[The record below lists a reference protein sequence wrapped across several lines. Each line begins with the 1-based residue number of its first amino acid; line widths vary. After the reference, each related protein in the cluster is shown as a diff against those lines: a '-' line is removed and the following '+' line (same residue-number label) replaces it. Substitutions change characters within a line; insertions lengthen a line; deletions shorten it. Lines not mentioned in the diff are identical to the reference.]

1 MAKEFDRTYNV
12 PLGRAWIYP
21 KQRRS
26 KRAVKLLREFAIRH
40 GKSEQVKISEEV
52 SEQIW
57 ENGIRNPPRKIKIR
71 LVKDKDG
78 LVTVNTLD
86 SAKTEVKEV
95 ETKDEQIIDVKPEL
109 EDKEVKELP
118 EEVKPEVTEEVKP
131 EVTEEVKPEV
141 TEEVKPEVT
150 EEVKPEV
157 TEEVKPEVTEEVKP
171 EEN

>member
-1 MAKEFDRTYNV
+1 MAKEFDREYNV

-26 KRAVKLLREFAIRH
+26 KRAVKLLREFAAKH

-52 SEQIW
+52 SEKIW
-57 ENGIRNPPRKIKIR
+57 ENGIRNPPRKIKVR

-78 LVTVNTLD
+78 LVTVSTLN

-95 ETKDEQIIDVKPEL
+95 KKEEQIIDVKPEI
-109 EDKEVKELP
+109 ENKEVKEL
-118 EEVKPEVTEEVKP
+118 PEVTEEVKP

-150 EEVKPEV
+150 EEVKPE
-157 TEEVKPEVTEEVKP
+157 
-171 EEN
+171 

>member
-1 MAKEFDRTYNV
+1 MAKEFDREYNV

-26 KRAVKLLREFAIRH
+26 KRAVKLLREFASKH

-57 ENGIRNPPRKIKIR
+57 ENGIRNPPRKIKVR
-71 LVKDKDG
+71 LVKDKNG
-78 LVTVNTLD
+78 LVTVNTLE
-86 SAKTEVKEV
+86 SAKTEVEEVKKE
-95 ETKDEQIIDVKPEL
+95 EQIIDIKPEI
-109 EDKEVKELP
+109 ENKEVKELP

-141 TEEVKPEVT
+141 TEEVKPE
-150 EEVKPEV
+150 
-157 TEEVKPEVTEEVKP
+157 
-171 EEN
+171 EN

>member
-1 MAKEFDRTYNV
+1 MAKEFDREYNV

-40 GKSEQVKISEEV
+40 GKSEQVKISEEI

-86 SAKTEVKEV
+86 SAKTEVKEI
-95 ETKDEQIIDVKPEL
+95 ENKEEQIIDVKPEL
-109 EDKEVKELP
+109 EDKKVKELP

-131 EVTEEVKPEV
+131 EVTEEVKPE
-141 TEEVKPEVT
+141 
-150 EEVKPEV
+150 
-157 TEEVKPEVTEEVKP
+157 
-171 EEN
+171 EN

>member
-1 MAKEFDRTYNV
+1 MAKEFDREYNV

-40 GKSEQVKISEEV
+40 GKSEQVKISEEI

-86 SAKTEVKEV
+86 SAKTEVKEI
-95 ETKDEQIIDVKPEL
+95 EKKEEPIIDIKPEL

-131 EVTEEVKPEV
+131 E
-141 TEEVKPEVT
+141 
-150 EEVKPEV
+150 
-157 TEEVKPEVTEEVKP
+157 
-171 EEN
+171 EN

>member
-1 MAKEFDRTYNV
+1 MAKEFDREYNV

-40 GKSEQVKISEEV
+40 GKSEQVKISEEI

-86 SAKTEVKEV
+86 SAKTEVKEI
-95 ETKDEQIIDVKPEL
+95 ENKEEQIIDVKPEL
-109 EDKEVKELP
+109 EDKKVKELP
-118 EEVKPEVTEEVKP
+118 EEVKPE
-131 EVTEEVKPEV
+131 
-141 TEEVKPEVT
+141 
-150 EEVKPEV
+150 
-157 TEEVKPEVTEEVKP
+157 
-171 EEN
+171 EN

>member
-26 KRAVKLLREFAIRH
+26 KRAVKLLREFAIKH
-40 GKSEQVKISEEV
+40 GKSEQVKISEEI

-57 ENGIRNPPRKIKIR
+57 ENGIRNPPRKIMIR

-86 SAKTEVKEV
+86 SAKSESKEV
-95 ETKDEQIIDVKPEL
+95 EKKEDQIIDVKPEI
-109 EDKEVKELP
+109 ENKEIKELP
-118 EEVKPEVTEEVKP
+118 EVTEEPKPEVTEEPKP
-131 EVTEEVKPEV
+131 E
-141 TEEVKPEVT
+141 
-150 EEVKPEV
+150 
-157 TEEVKPEVTEEVKP
+157 
-171 EEN
+171 

>member
-1 MAKEFDRTYNV
+1 MAKEFDREYNV

-26 KRAVKLLREFAIRH
+26 KRAVKLLREFAAKH

-52 SEQIW
+52 SEKIW

-86 SAKTEVKEV
+86 SAKTEVKEI
-95 ETKDEQIIDVKPEL
+95 ENKEEQIIDVKPEL
-109 EDKEVKELP
+109 EDKKVKELP

-141 TEEVKPEVT
+141 TEEVKPE
-150 EEVKPEV
+150 
-157 TEEVKPEVTEEVKP
+157 
-171 EEN
+171 EN

>member
-12 PLGRAWIYP
+12 PLGRAWIYT

-40 GKSEQVKISEEV
+40 GKSEQVKISEEI

-57 ENGIRNPPRKIKIR
+57 ENGIRNPPRKIKVR

-78 LVTVNTLD
+78 LVTVNTLE
-86 SAKTEVKEV
+86 SAKTEVKEI
-95 ETKDEQIIDVKPEL
+95 EKKEEPIIDIKPEL

-118 EEVKPEVTEEVKP
+118 EEVKH
-131 EVTEEVKPEV
+131 
-141 TEEVKPEVT
+141 
-150 EEVKPEV
+150 EV

>member
-1 MAKEFDRTYNV
+1 MAKEFDREYNV

-26 KRAVKLLREFAIRH
+26 KRAVKLLREFAAKH

-57 ENGIRNPPRKIKIR
+57 ENGIRNPPRKIKVR
-71 LVKDKDG
+71 LVKDKNG
-78 LVTVNTLD
+78 LVTVNTLE
-86 SAKTEVKEV
+86 SAKTEVEEVKKE
-95 ETKDEQIIDVKPEL
+95 EQIIDIKPEI
-109 EDKEVKELP
+109 ENKEVKEL
-118 EEVKPEVTEEVKP
+118 
-131 EVTEEVKPEV
+131 
-141 TEEVKPEVT
+141 
-150 EEVKPEV
+150 PEV

>member
-1 MAKEFDRTYNV
+1 MAKEFDREYNV

-40 GKSEQVKISEEV
+40 GKSEQVKISEEI

-86 SAKTEVKEV
+86 SAKTEVKEI
-95 ETKDEQIIDVKPEL
+95 ENKEEQIIDVKPEL
-109 EDKEVKELP
+109 EDKKVKELP

-131 EVTEEVKPEV
+131 E
-141 TEEVKPEVT
+141 
-150 EEVKPEV
+150 
-157 TEEVKPEVTEEVKP
+157 
-171 EEN
+171 EN

>member
-1 MAKEFDRTYNV
+1 MAKEFDREYNV

-40 GKSEQVKISEEV
+40 GKSEQVKISEEI

-86 SAKTEVKEV
+86 SAKTEVKEI
-95 ETKDEQIIDVKPEL
+95 ENKEEQIIDVKPEL
-109 EDKEVKELP
+109 EDKKVKELP

-141 TEEVKPEVT
+141 TEEVKPE
-150 EEVKPEV
+150 
-157 TEEVKPEVTEEVKP
+157 
-171 EEN
+171 EN

>member
-1 MAKEFDRTYNV
+1 MAKEFDRVYNV

-40 GKSEQVKISEEV
+40 GKSEQVKISEEI

-86 SAKTEVKEV
+86 SAKTEVKEI
-95 ETKDEQIIDVKPEL
+95 ENKEEQIIDVKPEL
-109 EDKEVKELP
+109 EDKKVKELP

-131 EVTEEVKPEV
+131 E
-141 TEEVKPEVT
+141 
-150 EEVKPEV
+150 
-157 TEEVKPEVTEEVKP
+157 
-171 EEN
+171 EN

>member
-141 TEEVKPEVT
+141 TEEVKPE
-150 EEVKPEV
+150 
-157 TEEVKPEVTEEVKP
+157 
-171 EEN
+171 EN

>member
-1 MAKEFDRTYNV
+1 MAKEFDREYNV

-57 ENGIRNPPRKIKIR
+57 ENGIRNHPRKIKVR
-71 LVKDKDG
+71 LVKDKNG

-86 SAKTEVKEV
+86 SAKTEVKEI
-95 ETKDEQIIDVKPEL
+95 ENKEEQIIDVKPEL
-109 EDKEVKELP
+109 EDKKVKELP

-131 EVTEEVKPEV
+131 E
-141 TEEVKPEVT
+141 
-150 EEVKPEV
+150 
-157 TEEVKPEVTEEVKP
+157 
-171 EEN
+171 EN

>member
-1 MAKEFDRTYNV
+1 MAKEFDREYNV

-40 GKSEQVKISEEV
+40 GKSEQVKISEEI

-57 ENGIRNPPRKIKIR
+57 ENGIRNPPRKIKVR

-86 SAKTEVKEV
+86 SAKTEVKEI
-95 ETKDEQIIDVKPEL
+95 ENKEEQIIDVKPEL
-109 EDKEVKELP
+109 EDKKVKELP
-118 EEVKPEVTEEVKP
+118 EEVKPEVSEEVN
-131 EVTEEVKPEV
+131 
-141 TEEVKPEVT
+141 
-150 EEVKPEV
+150 PEV

>member
-40 GKSEQVKISEEV
+40 GKSDQVKISEKV

-71 LVKDKDG
+71 LIKDKDG
-78 LVTVNTLD
+78 LVTVDTLD
-86 SAKTEVKEV
+86 SAKNQVKEV
-95 ETKDEQIIDVKPEL
+95 EKKEEQIIDVKPEI
-109 EDKEVKELP
+109 EVKDVKGLP
-118 EEVKPEVTEEVKP
+118 EATEETVAETTPEATKETVAETTPEATKDIKPE
-131 EVTEEVKPEV
+131 
-141 TEEVKPEVT
+141 
-150 EEVKPEV
+150 
-157 TEEVKPEVTEEVKP
+157 
-171 EEN
+171 

>member
-131 EVTEEVKPEV
+131 E
-141 TEEVKPEVT
+141 
-150 EEVKPEV
+150 
-157 TEEVKPEVTEEVKP
+157 
-171 EEN
+171 EN